1 MRFRALSGEGRLGNR
16 LMSNISTLRPRHC
29 LGLWLEKGVL
39 NRLTATR
46 GPGESYSDAILC
58 LAKVEAA

>member
-46 GPGESYSDAILC
+46 GPARATATAVLC